1 MVRASWFEI
10 PVTDLDRA
18 VAFYEAVF
26 AVTLERDASE
36 GEEAAYFPAGDGPVG
51 SAGALVKGE
60 SYVPSID
67 GTRVYL
73 EFADIDGAVERA
85 VAAGGS
91 VLFAPTEVDDTLVA
105 EIRDSEG
112 NRVALRADLEDP
124 DDDLDDELERLLDT
138 DGDDAL
144 DT

>member
-18 VAFYEAVF
+18 VRFYESVF
-26 AVTLERDASE
+26 EVTLERDTSD

-60 SYVPSID
+60 SYVPTVD

-73 EFADIDGAVERA
+73 EVADVDGAVARA
-85 VAAGGS
+85 VAAGGA
-91 VLFAPTEVDDTLVA
+91 VLYAATEVDDTLVA

-124 DDDLDDELERLLDT
+124 DDDEVEFVELDLET
-138 DGDDAL
+138 DGPPNL
-144 DT
+144 N

>member
-18 VAFYEAVF
+18 VRFYESVF
-26 AVTLERDASE
+26 GVALERDTSE

-51 SAGALVKGE
+51 SAGALVKGD
-60 SYVPSID
+60 SYVPSVD

-73 EFADIDGAVERA
+73 EILDVDAACERA
-85 VAAGGS
+85 IAAGGA
-91 VLFAPTEVDDTLVA
+91 VLFPPTEVDDTLVA

-124 DDDLDDELERLLDT
+124 DDDEVEIVTIEFDPSGPQSLN
-138 DGDDAL
+138 
-144 DT
+144 

>member
-18 VAFYEAVF
+18 VRFYEAVF
-26 AVTLERDASE
+26 EVALERDASE

-60 SYVPSID
+60 SYVPSVD

-73 EFADIDGAVERA
+73 EIVDVDGAVERA
-85 VAAGGS
+85 VAAGGA
-91 VLFAPTEVDDTLVA
+91 VLYPPTEVDDTLVA

-112 NRVALRADLEDP
+112 NRVALRADLEDA
-124 DDDLDDELERLLDT
+124 DDDEVELVDFTLDDEAPNLN
-138 DGDDAL
+138 
-144 DT
+144 

>member
-18 VAFYEAVF
+18 VRFYESVF
-26 AVTLERDASE
+26 EIALERDTSD

-60 SYVPSID
+60 SYVPTVD

-73 EFADIDGAVERA
+73 EVADVDGAVARA
-85 VAAGGS
+85 IAAGGA
-91 VLFAPTEVDDTLVA
+91 VLYPATEVDDTLVA

-124 DDDLDDELERLLDT
+124 DDDEVEFVELDLDT
-138 DGDDAL
+138 DGPPSL
-144 DT
+144 N